1 MSLFR
6 VAVLNKLE
14 VNREIMK
21 GKVALVTGA
30 NSGTGKWTAIA
41 LAEKGAR
48 VVMLCRNQKRG
59 EEALEEVKKLSKNQ
73 EVELLLCDLGSL
85 ESIRRFSKV
94 FHEKYEKLD
103 VLVNNAGVTL
113 PKRQETTDGF
123 ELQFGVNHLG
133 HFLLTN
139 LLLDL
144 ILKSSSARIVVVS
157 SGAHKV
163 GKIDFNDLQLKKSF
177 NLIKAYSQS
186 KLANLLFTYELSRRL
201 KDEKVTVN
209 ALHPGAVATNMGIN
223 RETGFGKLITK
234 ILRPFFQTPREGAR
248 TAVYLAT
255 SSEVEGVTGK
265 YFYNRKPINSSKE
278 SYNEDLQKK
287 LWQVSKRLVG
297 LN

>member
-1 MSLFR
+1 MD
-6 VAVLNKLE
+6 K
-14 VNREIMK
+14 NRETMK

-48 VVMLCRNQKRG
+48 VVMLCRNQQRG
-59 EEALEEVKKLSKNQ
+59 EDALTEVKKLSHSE
-73 EVELLLCDLGSL
+73 EVELMLCDLGSL
-85 ESIRRFSKV
+85 ESIRSFSKA
-94 FHEKYEKLD
+94 FHEKYDKLD

-163 GKIDFNDLQLKKSF
+163 GKIHFNDLQLNKSF
-177 NLIKAYSQS
+177 NIIKAYSQS
-186 KLANLLFTYELSRRL
+186 KLANLLFAYELSRKL
-201 KDEKVTVN
+201 KDKKVTVN
-209 ALHPGAVATNMGIN
+209 ALHPGAVATSMGIN
-223 RETGFGKLITK
+223 RETGFGNLITK
-234 ILRPFFQTPREGAR
+234 ILKPFFQTSKEGAR

-255 SSEVEGVTGK
+255 SKDMEGVTGK
-265 YFYNRKPINSSKE
+265 YFYNRKAIDSSKD
-278 SYNEDLQKK
+278 SYNKNLQSK
-287 LWQVSKRLVG
+287 LWKVSEALVG
-297 LN
+297 IEK